1 MKRYLFSVLLMVAF
15 FSTSGWAQTTITVF
29 SYGGTYNQGLE
40 EAIGKPFTE
49 ATGIKVIFTTYP
61 TYAQMEA
68 QVKSGN
74 IEWDI
79 VESENRMCA
88 RGAKSGI
95 FEPLDPGMITPLD
108 FVEGSATKYGIGL
121 VYYSYNI
128 AYNTQKWP
136 VGKGPKSMKD
146 LWDVKKFP
154 GPRTMKLTAFSNL
167 EAALL
172 ADGVPR
178 DKIYPMDVDRALR
191 KMTELKPHIQVYWK
205 TGGQVQQIMREKEA
219 DIGFVPGEE

>member
-1 MKRYLFSVLLMVAF
+1 
-15 FSTSGWAQTTITVF
+15 
-29 SYGGTYNQGLE
+29 
-40 EAIGKPFTE
+40 
-49 ATGIKVIFTTYP
+49 
-61 TYAQMEA
+61 
-68 QVKSGN
+68 
-74 IEWDI
+74 
-79 VESENRMCA
+79 
-88 RGAKSGI
+88 
-95 FEPLDPGMITPLD
+95 
-108 FVEGSATKYGIGL
+108 
-121 VYYSYNI
+121 
-128 AYNTQKWP
+128 
-136 VGKGPKSMKD
+136 MKD

-219 DIGFVPGEE
+219 DIGFVPGGRMIQMAEQGVPVAWDWNDQVIVLDYWTVLKGTKKKDAAMKFIAFASDPKRQAAFAEWTYYGPANKKAIALIKKEKAMQMPTHPENFAKGLVTNAEWYAEHEENVERLWEAWKMK